1 MSHTIYVT
9 RIYHNFDSEQYIQI
23 FISRTDILV
32 VRFLVWGKQ
41 EDPEKNRYMS
51 LAIMTYL
58 FKGRHGH
65 NYMAVRFTTA
75 CAISAY
81 DITTKVVR
89 SNPVH
94 GEVYSIQHYVIKF
107 FCDLQQV
114 GGFLRFRSSIKLTT
128 TIQLNYCWKW
138 R

>member
-1 MSHTIYVT
+1 
-9 RIYHNFDSEQYIQI
+9 
-23 FISRTDILV
+23 
-32 VRFLVWGKQ
+32 
-41 EDPEKNRYMS
+41 
-51 LAIMTYL
+51 MTYL

-65 NYMAVRFTTA
+65 NYMAVIFTTA

-89 SNPVH
+89 SNPTH

-114 GGFLRFRSSIKLTT
+114 SGFFQVLRFRSSIKLTT
-128 TIQLNYCWKW
+128 TIQLKYC
-138 R
+138 

>member
-1 MSHTIYVT
+1 
-9 RIYHNFDSEQYIQI
+9 
-23 FISRTDILV
+23 
-32 VRFLVWGKQ
+32 
-41 EDPEKNRYMS
+41 MS

-65 NYMAVRFTTA
+65 NYMAVIFTTA

-89 SNPVH
+89 SNPTH
-94 GEVYSIQHYVIKF
+94 GKVYSIQHYVIKF

-114 GGFLRFRSSIKLTT
+114 GCFFPGTPVSFINKTDHHYTAEILLKVALSTITLTL
-128 TIQLNYCWKW
+128 ILLFMLIC
-138 R
+138 